1 MIDEIKELSSKH
13 DIYIPQN
20 FLDALNDIEIE
31 RLLYTLRELDKKSYD
46 FNNGFTTVTGAKVP
60 GTSVEN
66 QTKVY
71 QGEPSSSF
79 DSRESR
85 LYNRE

>member
-31 RLLYTLRELDKKSYD
+31 RLLYTLRELDKKSWD
-46 FNNGFTTVTGAKVP
+46 ICAISHITLLLLNG
-60 GTSVEN
+60 
-66 QTKVY
+66 
-71 QGEPSSSF
+71 
-79 DSRESR
+79 
-85 LYNRE
+85 NRIIHRKLNYM